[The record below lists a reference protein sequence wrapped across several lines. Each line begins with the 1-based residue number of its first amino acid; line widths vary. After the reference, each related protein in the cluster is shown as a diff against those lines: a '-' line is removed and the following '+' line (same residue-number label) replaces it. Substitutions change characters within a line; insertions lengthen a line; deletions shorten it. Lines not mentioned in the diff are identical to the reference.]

1 MNKILNRNLNKVTKD
16 TVYIVHKDWKDGS
29 EKVVAEVYL
38 DKNLSLSQ
46 KIDKA
51 FMLTNSIED
60 AWWNNDDVHALYNAR
75 STSVGDKIKI
85 GDRMFQYLDFGHKEI
100 TWQI

>member
-1 MNKILNRNLNKVTKD
+1 MNKILQQNLNKVTKD
-16 TVYIVHKDWKDGS
+16 TATVIQKDWKDGG

-38 DKNLSLSQ
+38 DKNLSLLD

-60 AWWNNDDVHALYNAR
+60 AWWNNDDVNALYNSR
-75 STSVGDKIKI
+75 STSVGDKVKI
-85 GDRMFQYLDFGHKEI
+85 GDRTFQYLDFGHTEI
-100 TWQI
+100 T

>member
-1 MNKILNRNLNKVTKD
+1 MNKILQQNLNKVTKD
-16 TVYIVHKDWKDGS
+16 IAIVIQKDWKDGG

-38 DKNLSLSQ
+38 DKNLSLLD

-60 AWWNNDDVHALYNAR
+60 AWWNNDDVHALYKTR
-75 STSVGDKIKI
+75 STSVGDKVIVNNKTFEYCASGI
-85 GDRMFQYLDFGHKEI
+85 KEI
-100 TWQI
+100 T

>member
-1 MNKILNRNLNKVTKD
+1 MNKILQQNLNKVTKD
-16 TVYIVHKDWKDGS
+16 IAIVIQKDWKDGG

-38 DKNLSLSQ
+38 DKNLSLLD

-60 AWWNNDDVHALYNAR
+60 AWWNNDDVNALYKTR
-75 STSVGDKIKI
+75 STSVGDKVVINNKTFEYCVS
-85 GDRMFQYLDFGHKEI
+85 GFKEI
-100 TWQI
+100 T

>member
-1 MNKILNRNLNKVTKD
+1 MNKILQQNLNKVTKD
-16 TVYIVHKDWKDGS
+16 IAIVIQKDWKDGG

-38 DKNLSLSQ
+38 DKNLSLLD

-60 AWWNNDDVHALYNAR
+60 ARWKNDDVHALYKTR
-75 STSVGDKIKI
+75 STSVGDKVIVNNKTFEYCASGI
-85 GDRMFQYLDFGHKEI
+85 KEI
-100 TWQI
+100 T

>member
-1 MNKILNRNLNKVTKD
+1 MNKILQQNLNKVTKD
-16 TVYIVHKDWKDGS
+16 TATVIQKDWKDGG

-38 DKNLSLSQ
+38 DKNLSLLD

-60 AWWNNDDVHALYNAR
+60 AWWNNDDVKALYKTR
-75 STSVGDKIKI
+75 STSVGDKVIVNNKTFEYCAS
-85 GDRMFQYLDFGHKEI
+85 GFKEI
-100 TWQI
+100 T

>member
-1 MNKILNRNLNKVTKD
+1 MNKILQQNLNKVTKD
-16 TVYIVHKDWKDGS
+16 TAIIIQKDWKDGG

-38 DKNLSLSQ
+38 DKNLSLLD

-60 AWWNNDDVHALYNAR
+60 AWY
-75 STSVGDKIKI
+75 K
-85 GDRMFQYLDFGHKEI
+85 KELELL
-100 TWQI
+100 Q